1 MESRR
6 ERRER
11 IIQETWRKLRDTDK
25 PAIPSSVKCA
35 DQNYIGI
42 DIDGVNSAI
51 CLQVNYTSWDLGFDS
66 IRLEEQDFQWK
77 DEALEL
83 DLSRLEERISIEM
96 PQETKVIK
104 IKLDNGRTITFPFK
118 TRVGLYTADGGF
130 YMHLEKQPLVFDNV
144 EFRVEILMI
153 GYEIKT
159 LYVKTNQ
166 GTSK

>member
-51 CLQVNYTSWDLGFDS
+51 CFQVNYTSWDLGFDS
-66 IRLEEQDFQWK
+66 IRLEEQDFKWK
-77 DEALEL
+77 DETPGF
-83 DLSRLEERISIEM
+83 DLSRLEEKMSIEM
-96 PQETKVIK
+96 TTERKVVK
-104 IKLDNGRTITFPFK
+104 IELDSGHILTFPFK
-118 TRVGLYTADGGF
+118 TRIGLYTEDGGF

-144 EFRVEILMI
+144 EFRVEILII

-166 GTSK
+166 EISK

>member
-6 ERRER
+6 EQRER
-11 IIQETWRKLRDTDK
+11 IIQETWRKLRDPDK
-25 PAIPSSVKCA
+25 PTIPSSIKCA
-35 DQNYIGI
+35 DQNYIEL
-42 DIDGVNSAI
+42 DIDGVRSAI
-51 CLQVNYTSWDLGFDS
+51 CLQVKYTSWDLGFDS

-77 DEALEL
+77 DEEARL
-83 DLSRLEERISIEM
+83 DLSRLEERMSIEM
-96 PQETKVIK
+96 TQEAKIIK

-118 TRVGLYTADGGF
+118 TRIGLYTADGGF

-144 EFRVEILMI
+144 EFRVEILMV

-166 GTSK
+166 KTSK

>member
-1 MESRR
+1 MESKR

-11 IIQETWRKLRDTDK
+11 IIQETWRKLRNPDK

-42 DIDGVNSAI
+42 DIDRVNSAI
-51 CLQVNYTSWDLGFDS
+51 CFQVKYTSWDLGFDS

-83 DLSRLEERISIEM
+83 DLSRLEEKMSIEM
-96 PQETKVIK
+96 TQEAKVIK
-104 IKLDNGRTITFPFK
+104 IKLDNGRTMTFPFK
-118 TRVGLYTADGGF
+118 TRIGLYTADGGF

-153 GYEIKT
+153 GHEIKT

-166 GTSK
+166 EISK